1 MDFAPWKP
9 FPCYPITN
17 LPLNAMYVVVNYI
30 LLYTHNHFQVPIGSV
45 AFMPGKLVHT
55 NEITVLLGDNWFAE
69 RSASQ
74 ALKIV
79 ERRKKCTVINF
90 IFMVMFTNGEAV
102 QRGLRVD
109 QYKIFLSLSV
119 MEMQGKIVISRL

>member
-1 MDFAPWKP
+1 MAEFAQISRFQEENRKALLERQQRLNT
-9 FPCYPITN
+9 CENYKQDYEKLEELLKT
-17 LPLNAMYVVVNYI
+17 LPNRT
-30 LLYTHNHFQVPIGSV
+30 THEVMVPIGSV

-90 IFMVMFTNGEAV
+90 IFMT
-102 QRGLRVD
+102 LR
-109 QYKIFLSLSV
+109 IT
-119 MEMQGKIVISRL
+119 

>member
-1 MDFAPWKP
+1 M
-9 FPCYPITN
+9 
-17 LPLNAMYVVVNYI
+17 
-30 LLYTHNHFQVPIGSV
+30 PIGSV

-109 QYKIFLSLSV
+109 QCNIFLV
-119 MEMQGKIVISRL
+119 F